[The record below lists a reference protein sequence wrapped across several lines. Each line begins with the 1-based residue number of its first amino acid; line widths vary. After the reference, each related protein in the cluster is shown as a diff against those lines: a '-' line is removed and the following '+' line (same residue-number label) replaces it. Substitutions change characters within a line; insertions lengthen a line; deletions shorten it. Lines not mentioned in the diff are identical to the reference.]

1 MFEDICKLRTPKF
14 AIFFSAPEVRIETT
28 CGALCKQYRRGPDL
42 RALFCKIIT
51 DLGLHSFTDAAWHTA
66 TLPFDRG
73 GLGLTRAT
81 DLRVAAYLGS
91 VFAASPE
98 LIDVMT
104 PSSRFLST
112 YLMEPAVLD
121 VSSSLPM
128 GSTLPDPLH
137 NLSHC

>member
-1 MFEDICKLRTPKF
+1 M
-14 AIFFSAPEVRIETT
+14 
-28 CGALCKQYRRGPDL
+28 
-42 RALFCKIIT
+42 
-51 DLGLHSFTDAAWHTA
+51 
-66 TLPFDRG
+66 
-73 GLGLTRAT
+73 GLTRAT
-81 DLRVAAYLGS
+81 DLLVATSLGS
-91 VFAASPE
+91 VFTAAPE
-98 LIDVMT
+98 LVDVMT